1 MALVN
6 GATYR
11 FLNRATEKEENG
23 LGRSLNVYGNSPSY
37 LANVCLFKSNDGDV
51 CQQWIYKES
60 GGHKYLIC
68 KGAPSLVLDLFTGSS
83 AAANVTNYN
92 AHVFNQLSNTCYLE
106 IEPLSGNDSG
116 YIRIRL
122 ANYTNKYLTANQG
135 SNGSNTGKDV
145 NAPGNV
151 YFYNGG
157 LTDYS
162 QDWKPIRL
170 DGGTDPDPDPKP
182 DDTTPTPID
191 PPAAIESV
199 NIMQRYNAP
208 LPFTG
213 STITICNVEDDNS
226 TEYYHRGSGFRP
238 SESGENFLDTAN
250 GQTVLSAIQ
259 NFAKTVFRRTSL
271 PGRSSVAY
279 YLFGEY
285 DSSAKFHHGV
295 DMNVGDGL
303 AIRPF
308 WGGKVVARG
317 GAYGRVQ
324 IYVPELDV
332 TTVYMHM
339 KNIPGAAVFD
349 VGDTIDEDTIIGY
362 QSNVSP
368 YSIGSHLHFEVR
380 KGYNEFAGDN
390 TASDK
395 NKALTSIIPY
405 GYMKK

>member
-135 SNGSNTGKDV
+135 SNGTNTGKDV

-170 DGGTDPDPDPKP
+170 DAVDPDPDPDPSDDDQYLIMPINQSNITVSYKDNAPAYHEQFPSAPTHYAIDMYGTPRDFYASGTGRVVGYSKTNAGPLGRWLAVRYDNVINVNGKRIGSVILRYCHLDDIYKTSGYVHIDDEEPMARYGNSGTTNAHLHVEVDTNVNAPNETPTLSGASNGLKP
-182 DDTTPTPID
+182 ASNDTTID
-191 PPAAIESV
+191 PFSV
-199 NIMQRYNAP
+199 
-208 LPFTG
+208 F
-213 STITICNVEDDNS
+213 
-226 TEYYHRGSGFRP
+226 HRKLSKP
-238 SESGENFLDTAN
+238 EE
-250 GQTVLSAIQ
+250 QTVTPQQSYCNIPNCQTCATLYPQ
-259 NFAKTVFRRTSL
+259 
-271 PGRSSVAY
+271 Y
-279 YLFGEY
+279 EE
-285 DSSAKFHHGV
+285 
-295 DMNVGDGL
+295 
-303 AIRPF
+303 
-308 WGGKVVARG
+308 GKVPYVNVAQCK
-317 GAYGRVQ
+317 AVP
-324 IYVPELDV
+324 IYPE
-332 TTVYMHM
+332 
-339 KNIPGAAVFD
+339 
-349 VGDTIDEDTIIGY
+349 
-362 QSNVSP
+362 Q
-368 YSIGSHLHFEVR
+368 
-380 KGYNEFAGDN
+380 
-390 TASDK
+390 
-395 NKALTSIIPY
+395 
-405 GYMKK
+405 